1 MFLLPL
7 RPYVPVGTL
16 RRAATYPDSLE
27 SHRLEAIAEA
37 FERVGLGHL
46 ADKLEVVMQGG
57 RKRSHGHIALLGC
70 FVFLLHSLLC
80 ERLQ

>member
-46 ADKLEVVMQGG
+46 ADKLDEEAARDPIWPG
-57 RKRSHGHIALLGC
+57 ALGIFPHPSPRC
-70 FVFLLHSLLC
+70 
-80 ERLQ
+80 